1 MNPRVFPERFN
12 KMLKMNTF
20 TIILRRNRKTGTPM
34 NFYPI
39 LPESYQLL
47 FRAIRKNNFIPTLTI
62 IFALVN

>member
-1 MNPRVFPERFN
+1 
-12 KMLKMNTF
+12 MLKMNTF